1 MISHSKQKQCY
12 FCASNANSIDFKN
25 TDILRK
31 FIAPQAQI
39 IKRARTGIC
48 AGHQRMLG
56 EAIKRA
62 RFLGLVS
69 FVRR

>member
-1 MISHSKQKQCY
+1 MISHSNQKQCY

-31 FIAPQAQI
+31 FTAPQAQI
-39 IKRARTGIC
+39 IKKARTGVC
-48 AGHQRMLG
+48 ALHQRMLAQ
-56 EAIKRA
+56 AIKQA
-62 RFLGLVS
+62 RFLGLMS

>member
-12 FCASNANSIDFKN
+12 FCASNSTVIDFKN
-25 TDILRK
+25 TDTLRK

-39 IKRARTGIC
+39 IKKARTGTC
-48 AGHQRMLG
+48 SLHQRMLSN
-56 EAIKRA
+56 AIKKA
-62 RFLGLVS
+62 RFLGLVP